1 MKKLLYP
8 GIRYLFIL
16 TIFFSLT
23 AFIFSDRDDDQIN
36 RSPEITASELF
47 EHVKYLASEKMEGR
61 LPGTEGDRL
70 AQEYF
75 IKEFREYGLQ
85 PGGVD
90 GFIQPFNMVTS
101 VRLGEINKFN
111 INTGNRILELKV
123 SEDFLPMGFS
133 SNEEI
138 NAPLVFAGYGI
149 SAPDLNYDDYRDAN
163 GNTIDLTGKIA
174 VIMRN
179 SPTSKDPHNNKFQR
193 YESIRYKTSQAK
205 ANNAMGIIFITGPA
219 STSQDNLMRLS
230 FDNSAKDA
238 GISVVHLKRN
248 LIEEIFTANGLDLNN
263 IQTEIDNSLTP
274 NSFEI
279 KNSSANIKTSVIP
292 AEVTTGN
299 VIAFLEGSDP
309 VKKNEVIVIGAHY
322 DHVGYGE
329 YGSLYS
335 GSDKQIHYGADDNAS
350 GSAGVLEIAQKLA
363 ANKSNLERSYLF
375 MLFAGEEAGLLG
387 SAYFVKSDLFKKY
400 NITAMLNMDMVGR
413 MENNKL
419 IIYGTG
425 SSPFWESTIKDLND
439 NYKME
444 ITYTEGGFGRSDH
457 ANFYR
462 NDIPALHFFT
472 GTHPDYHSPTDTY
485 DKINSADMERVVNLV
500 YDLALK
506 LDKTIARPQFTKVET
521 PTTTNQNQSMS
532 NVSVYVGTIP
542 DYSYQGDGLKI
553 SGVKEDSP
561 ADKGGLIGDDIII
574 KFGETDVK
582 TIYDYMFAMGKYK
595 VGDEVDIVVLRNGAE
610 EKLKVKMGSR

>member
-1 MKKLLYP
+1 MGKLLNS
-8 GIRYLFIL
+8 GIRYFLIL
-16 TIFFSLT
+16 SFFFSLT
-23 AFIFSDRDDDQIN
+23 AFTLSSRNEDPIN
-36 RSPEITASELF
+36 RSPEITSDELF
-47 EHVKYLASEKMEGR
+47 EHIKYLASEKLEGR

-90 GFIQPFNMVTS
+90 GYIQPFKMVTN
-101 VRLGEINKFN
+101 VALGEINRFN
-111 INTGNRILELKV
+111 LHTGNRILELKV

-149 SAPDLNYDDYRDAN
+149 SAPDLNYDDYRDRS
-163 GNTIDLTGKIA
+163 GNKIDLTGKIA
-174 VIMRN
+174 VIMRY

-205 ANNAMGIIFITGPA
+205 ENNAKGIIFITGPVS
-219 STSQDNLMRLS
+219 STQDNFMRLS
-230 FDNSAKDA
+230 YDNSSKDA
-238 GISVVHLKRN
+238 GLSIIHLKRN
-248 LIEEIFTANGLDLNN
+248 YIEDIFTSNGFDLNN

-279 KNSSANIKTSVIP
+279 LNASANVKVSVVP
-292 AEVTTGN
+292 HEVTTGN

-363 ANKSNLERSYLF
+363 GSKNNLDRSFLF
-375 MLFAGEEAGLLG
+375 ILFGGEEAGLLG

-400 NITAMLNMDMVGR
+400 NITAMLNMDMIGR
-413 MENNKL
+413 MDNNKL

-425 SSPFWESTIKDLND
+425 SSPVWESSIKDLNGSY
-439 NYKME
+439 NFE

-462 NDIPALHFFT
+462 NDIPALHIFT
-472 GTHPDYHSPTDTY
+472 GTHPDYHSPSDTY
-485 DKINSADMERVVNLV
+485 DKINSADQEKVVNLV
-500 YDLALK
+500 YDLAIE
-506 LDKTIARPQFTKVET
+506 LDKSTARPQFTKVET
-521 PTTTNQNQSMS
+521 PTSSQTQSMS

-542 DYSYQGDGLKI
+542 DYSYQGDGMKI

-561 ADKGGLIGDDIII
+561 ADKGGLKGEDIII
-574 KFGETDVK
+574 KFGETEVK
-582 TIYDYMFAMGKYK
+582 NIYDYMFAMGKYK
-595 VGDEVDIVVLRNGAE
+595 TGDEVDILVLRNGVE
-610 EKLKVKMGSR
+610 EKVKVKMGSR